1 MLLVK
6 HPVLCNYYL
15 TYRCNASCDF
25 CDIWEKPSPFVT
37 IESFKE
43 NLADLKKLKVKVID
57 FTGGEP
63 LLHKGLG
70 EMLSLAKKEQ
80 MITTVTTNGLL
91 YPKRAKELSGKV
103 DMLHFSL
110 DSASAEVHDKLRGV
124 KCFDRVMESIAIAK
138 SLGER
143 PDILFTVHNENIHEI
158 EPIYQEICVPNDLV
172 LIINPIFEYNTVDNH
187 GGLDDLDLSVLKMWG
202 KKKNVFLNEAFLA
215 LRKDGGN
222 HVLNP
227 ICKAGTS
234 TVVITPENKLA
245 VPCYHLSEKEF
256 EIKGSLY
263 ELFHTEEV
271 SNLRKSQGLLP
282 ACEGCTVNCYM
293 QPSFTVNFNKYWLKS
308 VGSNLKY
315 NFIKGTWK
323 NLI

>member
-25 CDIWEKPSPFVT
+25 CDIWEKPSPYVT
-37 IESFKE
+37 IENFKE
-43 NLADLKKLKVKVID
+43 NLVDLKKLKVKVID

-70 EMLSLAKKEQ
+70 EMLSLARTKK
-80 MITTVTTNGLL
+80 MITTVTTNCLL
-91 YPKRAKELSGKV
+91 YPKRAEELKGKV

-110 DSASAEVHDKLRGV
+110 DSVNPEVHNKLRGV
-124 KCFDRVMESIAIAK
+124 DCFDHVMESIKIAK
-138 SLGER
+138 SIGEK

-158 EPIYQEICVPNDLV
+158 EGIYKEVCLPNDLV
-172 LIINPIFEYNTVDNH
+172 LIINPIFDYNGVDNH
-187 GGLDDLDLSVLKMWG
+187 GGLNDLDLAALRKWG
-202 KKKNVFLNEAFLA
+202 KKPHVFLNEAFLS

-222 HVLNP
+222 DINNP
-227 ICKAGTS
+227 VCKAGTS

-256 EIKGSLY
+256 DIKGNLHD
-263 ELFHTEEV
+263 LFYSTEV
-271 SNLRKSQGLLP
+271 SRLRKDEGVLP
-282 ACEGCTVNCYM
+282 SCQGCTVNCYM

-308 VGSNLKY
+308 LGSNIKY
-315 NFIKGTWK
+315 NLIKGTWK
-323 NLI
+323 NII